1 MNKQAAANKV
11 KHIESSA
18 LFPPS
23 TAVRCDLQECQPS
36 RSRSAGSSLLTL
48 TQKQKAAVATRPRKS
63 NHRHVLPLPINAS
76 TFTNVLIIEA
86 YICFYGQYTGRQ
98 WCSLFTSFNLNR
110 SLHGHRHA
118 LPCRGVRF
126 QFGRKLLSPI
136 EYTLCTLTIETSD

>member
-1 MNKQAAANKV
+1 MNKQQAAANKV

-36 RSRSAGSSLLTL
+36 RSKNAGSSLLTL

-63 NHRHVLPLPINAS
+63 NHRNVLPLPISAS

-86 YICFYGQYTGRQ
+86 YVFMGNIQAGNGAVCLHISLTLTTVMPWHSGR
-98 WCSLFTSFNLNR
+98 T
-110 SLHGHRHA
+110 
-118 LPCRGVRF
+118 
-126 QFGRKLLSPI
+126 SPI
-136 EYTLCTLTIETSD
+136 PVWA